1 MGDTSMADGFEF
13 LSREHRSVETMFEQ
27 YRGEPDDAL
36 AHRIAEA
43 LTLHAEAEEAALY
56 PQLRKYVDG
65 GDDLAAESEDEHA
78 TLKSQIAR
86 LYEAPP
92 TDLAPLMRQIEQN
105 VVDHVRREEQ
115 EIFPAMRE
123 SGVDADGLGR
133 ALERAQGEAP
143 SRSSGNVG

>member
-1 MGDTSMADGFEF
+1 MADGYEF
-13 LSREHRSVETMFEQ
+13 LKREHRNVESMFEQ
-27 YRGEPDDAL
+27 YRQQPDDAL

-43 LTLHAEAEEAALY
+43 LTIHTEAEEAALY

-65 GDDLAAESEDEHA
+65 GDDLASEAEYEHA
-78 TLKSQIAR
+78 TVKSQIAR

-92 TDLAPLMRQIEQN
+92 IDLAPVLRQIEQN
-105 VVDHVRREEQ
+105 VAEHVRREEE

-123 SGVDADGLGR
+123 SGVDADGLAR

>member
-1 MGDTSMADGFEF
+1 MSDGYEF
-13 LSREHRSVETMFEQ
+13 LMREHRQVESMFEQ
-27 YRGEPDDAL
+27 YRQQPDDAL

-43 LTLHAEAEEAALY
+43 LTLHTEAEEAALY

-65 GDDLAAESEDEHA
+65 GDDLAADVEYEHA
-78 TLKSQIAR
+78 TVKSQIAR

-92 TDLAPLMRQIEQN
+92 TDLAPLVRDIEQN
-105 VVDHVRREEQ
+105 VAAHVRREED

-123 SGVDADGLGR
+123 SGVDADGLAR
-133 ALERAQGEAP
+133 ALERAEGEAP

>member
-1 MGDTSMADGFEF
+1 MSDGYEF
-13 LSREHRSVETMFEQ
+13 LTREHRQVESMFQQ
-27 YRGEPDDAL
+27 YRQQPDDAL

-43 LTLHAEAEEAALY
+43 LTLHTEAEEAALY

-65 GDDLAAESEDEHA
+65 GDDLAADAEDEHA
-78 TLKSQIAR
+78 TVKSQIAR

-92 TDLAPLMRQIEQN
+92 TDLVALMGEIEQN
-105 VVDHVRREEQ
+105 VADHVRREEQ

-123 SGVDADGLGR
+123 SGVDGDGLAR

-143 SRSSGNVG
+143 SRSSSGNVG

>member
-1 MGDTSMADGFEF
+1 MADGYEF
-13 LSREHRSVETMFEQ
+13 LTREHRQVEAMFEQ
-27 YRGEPDDAL
+27 YRQEPDDAL

-43 LTLHAEAEEAALY
+43 LTLHTEAEEAALY

-65 GDDLAAESEDEHA
+65 GDDLAADAEYEHA
-78 TLKSQIAR
+78 TVKSQIAR

-92 TDLAPLMRQIEQN
+92 PNLSPLMSDIERN
-105 VVDHVRREEQ
+105 VADHVRQEED

-123 SGVDADGLGR
+123 SGVDADGLAR

>member
-1 MGDTSMADGFEF
+1 MADGYEF
-13 LSREHRSVETMFEQ
+13 LTREHRNVESMFEQ
-27 YRGEPDDAL
+27 YRRQPDDAL

-43 LTLHAEAEEAALY
+43 LTLHTAAEEAALY

-65 GDDLAAESEDEHA
+65 GDDLASEAEYENA
-78 TLKSQIAR
+78 TVKSQIAR

-92 TDLAPLMRQIEQN
+92 TDLAPLVRQIEQN
-105 VVDHVRREEQ
+105 VADHVRREEQ

-123 SGVDADGLGR
+123 SGVDADGLAR

-143 SRSSGNVG
+143 TRSSGNVG

>member
-1 MGDTSMADGFEF
+1 MADGYEF
-13 LSREHRSVETMFEQ
+13 LKREHRNVEEMFEQ
-27 YRGEPDDAL
+27 YRRQPDDAL
-36 AHRIAEA
+36 ARRIAEA
-43 LTLHAEAEEAALY
+43 LTLHTEAEEAALY

-65 GDDLAAESEDEHA
+65 GDDLAADAEYEHA
-78 TLKSQIAR
+78 TVKSQIAR

-92 TDLAPLMRQIEQN
+92 TDLAPLVRNIEQN
-105 VVDHVRREEQ
+105 VANHVRREED

-123 SGVDADGLGR
+123 SGVDADGLAR

>member
-1 MGDTSMADGFEF
+1 MADGYEY
-13 LSREHRSVETMFEQ
+13 LTREHRNVESMFDE
-27 YRGEPDDAL
+27 YRREPDDAL

-43 LTLHAEAEEAALY
+43 LTLHSEAEEAALY
-56 PQLRKYVDG
+56 PQLRKYVDD
-65 GDDLAAESEDEHA
+65 GDDIAAEAEYEHA
-78 TLKSQIAR
+78 TVKSQIAR

-92 TDLAPLMRQIEQN
+92 VDLAPLVRQIEQN
-105 VVDHVRREEQ
+105 VAEHVRREEQ

-123 SGVDADGLGR
+123 SGVDADGLAR